1 MKLVR
6 YGEAGKEK
14 PGILDAQ
21 GAIRD
26 LSGVVKDI
34 DAATVSPEGIAK
46 LRSVNVES
54 LPKVGGNPR
63 LGSPI
68 ANVPKLICIGLNY
81 ADHAKESNLPI
92 PAEPV
97 VFMKAITAITGPNDD
112 VKLPKGSKK
121 GDWEVELAFVIGKK
135 AQSVAEADAL
145 NYVAGYLICNDVSER
160 EWQLEH
166 GSQWS
171 KGKSFDTFAPL
182 GPWFVTADEIKDPQ
196 NLAMWLDVNGKR
208 KQTGNTN
215 TMIFGVK
222 KLVSYLSYM
231 CTLTPGDVVSTGTPP
246 GVGMGIKPA
255 PQFLKAG
262 DEMRLGIDGL
272 GEQKQ
277 KVHGG

>member
-6 YGEAGKEK
+6 YGDAGKEK
-14 PGILDAQ
+14 PGVVDAQ

-26 LSGVVKDI
+26 LSGIVKDI
-34 DAATVSPEGIAK
+34 DATSVSPEGIAK
-46 LRSVNVES
+46 LKGVNLES
-54 LPKVGGNPR
+54 LPKVSGKPR

-92 PAEPV
+92 PPEPV
-97 VFMKAITAITGPNDD
+97 VFMKAITAITGPYDD

-121 GDWEVELAFVIGKK
+121 GDWEVELAFVIGRK
-135 AQSVAEADAL
+135 AQSVTEADAL

-182 GPWFVTADEIKDPQ
+182 GPWLVTADEIKDPQ
-196 NLAMWLDVNGKR
+196 NLAMWLDVNGQR
-208 KQTGNTN
+208 KQTGNTS
-215 TMIFGVK
+215 TMIFGVR

-231 CTLTPGDVVSTGTPP
+231 CTLTPGDVISTGTPP
-246 GVGMGIKPA
+246 GVGMGIKPT

-262 DEMRLGIDGL
+262 DDMRLGIDGL